1 MNWIDAVQAWQVNPQ
16 PGRRGMK
23 VTGETDLQHLLRG
36 MAPEVVG
43 CDWGYAC
50 ATSLPAGVTP
60 FATVAE
66 DKGLTLIAPME
77 ELAAAGLSPLG
88 PMARITLTIHSSLAA
103 VGLTAAVSQALAAR
117 GISANMIAGFHH
129 DHIFVPADRAEE
141 ALAALWALTHD

>member
-1 MNWIDAVQAWQVNPQ
+1 
-16 PGRRGMK
+16 MK

-77 ELAAAGLSPLG
+77 ELAVAGLSP
-88 PMARITLTIHSSLAA
+88 ASLLPYRPAPGGELRSA
-103 VGLTAAVSQALAAR
+103 V
-117 GISANMIAGFHH
+117 
-129 DHIFVPADRAEE
+129 P
-141 ALAALWALTHD
+141 